1 MKKIYEKLWVSLFYR
16 IKKAQNDNDNVALI
30 MSIILLTLTNIIN
43 YYLICYF
50 FITFFKINLNVS
62 YLLNIQNRAFSNILT
77 ILIFIIPNYL
87 LVVFNKRYLLLLE
100 TYKNVNRNIGLY
112 YFIISCIL
120 VLTFIFTMIIFP
132 ESFGLIK
139 K

>member
-1 MKKIYEKLWVSLFYR
+1 
-16 IKKAQNDNDNVALI
+16 